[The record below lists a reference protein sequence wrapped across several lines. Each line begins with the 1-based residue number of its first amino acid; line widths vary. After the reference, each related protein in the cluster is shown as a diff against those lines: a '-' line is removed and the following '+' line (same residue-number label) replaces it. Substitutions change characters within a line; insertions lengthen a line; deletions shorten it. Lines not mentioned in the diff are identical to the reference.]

1 MNNYRPI
8 EQVFRGLH
16 SHWVGDGFNVKQY
29 FPYGRERNFAER
41 FSPFLLMDYNEPYY
55 FEGGETTVGVGA
67 HPHRGFETV
76 TLAIAGKVEHH
87 DNRGNHGVIEAG
99 DMQWMTAGSGIM
111 HKEYHEKEYSKNG
124 RVLHMV
130 QLWVDL
136 PREHKMTEPK
146 YQALL
151 KGDMGKV
158 VLENNEGQIDVYAGE
173 VKGVRGPASTFSPIN
188 MYKVTLNQAGKVE
201 LNEPSNF
208 NVGALIIN
216 GSVKVNDTE
225 TLQQGEF
232 ILFENK
238 EGTINFEAL
247 SEEAIIVM
255 LSGKPLN
262 QPVVAYGPF
271 VMTTEEDIIQA
282 NIDFH
287 QGRFGTSNF

>member
-1 MNNYRPI
+1 
-8 EQVFRGLH
+8 
-16 SHWVGDGFNVKQY
+16 
-29 FPYGRERNFAER
+29 
-41 FSPFLLMDYNEPYY
+41 
-55 FEGGETTVGVGA
+55 
-67 HPHRGFETV
+67 
-76 TLAIAGKVEHH
+76 
-87 DNRGNHGVIEAG
+87 
-99 DMQWMTAGSGIM
+99 
-111 HKEYHEKEYSKNG
+111 
-124 RVLHMV
+124 
-130 QLWVDL
+130 
-136 PREHKMTEPK
+136 
-146 YQALL
+146 
-151 KGDMGKV
+151 
-158 VLENNEGQIDVYAGE
+158 
-173 VKGVRGPASTFSPIN
+173 

>member
-1 MNNYRPI
+1 
-8 EQVFRGLH
+8 
-16 SHWVGDGFNVKQY
+16 
-29 FPYGRERNFAER
+29 
-41 FSPFLLMDYNEPYY
+41 
-55 FEGGETTVGVGA
+55 
-67 HPHRGFETV
+67 
-76 TLAIAGKVEHH
+76 
-87 DNRGNHGVIEAG
+87 
-99 DMQWMTAGSGIM
+99 
-111 HKEYHEKEYSKNG
+111 
-124 RVLHMV
+124 MV

-247 SEEAIIVM
+247 SEEAVIVM